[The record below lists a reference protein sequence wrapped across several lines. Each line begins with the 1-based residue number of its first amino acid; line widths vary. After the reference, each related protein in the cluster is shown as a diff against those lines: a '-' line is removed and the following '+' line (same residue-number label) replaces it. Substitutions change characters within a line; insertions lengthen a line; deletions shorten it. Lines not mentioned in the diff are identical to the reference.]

1 MNRGMWY
8 NDNKPLQSEDKM
20 KPWISEEMRE
30 RTRSNIVVLVV
41 AAVLLASVYYFSS
54 IWAVVTKVYET
65 VMPFLIG
72 FGLVLLLLPIVNK
85 MEWAFNRTLFRKKPH
100 PKLNRGLSTAVA
112 VLALLAILSGF
123 FAIMLPQLITSI
135 KSILQ
140 YITNFITV
148 NQDSIK
154 EFLLKYEFLS
164 IEGEKLVI
172 AWENIVSQA
181 MNYTSF
187 VLNYVKTIALGVSS
201 GVYSVVIHF
210 MVGLIAAVYLLI
222 DKETF
227 SAQIKKLC
235 YALFKPTTCETLIY
249 WTRRAHKIFAGFI
262 TGKILDSAII
272 GVICYVCMLIFRIEY
287 PLLIS
292 VIIGVTNI
300 IPFFGPFIGAVPSIL
315 VLLLVNPLSALW
327 FAVFIVI
334 LQQVDGNLIGP
345 FILGDYVGVSAFWV
359 MIAIVIGGGLF
370 GFAGMLLGVPVF
382 GTVYAIVRSVIDVR
396 LKKRNLPVPSSAYA
410 DAPEGLVKIVDAD
423 DDRET
428 TAPDAPAGE
437 DAP

>member
-1 MNRGMWY
+1 MR
-8 NDNKPLQSEDKM
+8 
-20 KPWISEEMRE
+20 PWITEEMRA

-41 AAVLLASVYYFSS
+41 GAALLALVFYFSS
-54 IWAVVTKVYET
+54 IWSVVAKLFET
-65 VMPFLIG
+65 VTPFFIG
-72 FGLVLLLLPIVNK
+72 FGIVLLLLPVVK
-85 MEWAFNRTLFRKKPH
+85 RMEWVFNRALFRKKPH
-100 PKLNRGLSTAVA
+100 PKLNRGLSVAVA
-112 VLALLAILSGF
+112 ILLLLAVVAGF

-140 YITNFITV
+140 YITNFVTI
-148 NQDSIK
+148 NQDKIK

-172 AWENIVSQA
+172 AWENIVSQT

-187 VLNYVKTIALGVSS
+187 LLNSVKTIALGVSS
-201 GVYSVVIHF
+201 GIYSVVIHF
-210 MVGLIAAVYLLI
+210 LVGLIAAVYLLI

-227 SAQIKKLC
+227 CSQIKKVI
-235 YALFKPTTCETLIY
+235 YALFKPATCETLIY
-249 WTRRAHKIFAGFI
+249 WTRRAHKIFTGFI

-272 GVICYVCMLIFRIEY
+272 GLICYICMLIFRIEY

-327 FAVFIVI
+327 FAVFILI
-334 LQQVDGNLIGP
+334 LQQLDGNLIGP
-345 FILGDYVGVSAFWV
+345 FILGDYIGVSAFWI

-382 GTVYAIVRSVIDVR
+382 GTVYAIVRSVIDLR
-396 LKKRNLPVPSSAYA
+396 LQKKNLPVPSSAYA
-410 DAPEGLVKIVDAD
+410 DAPKSLKKDENA
-423 DDRET
+423 
-428 TAPDAPAGE
+428 
-437 DAP
+437 

>member
-1 MNRGMWY
+1 MR
-8 NDNKPLQSEDKM
+8 
-20 KPWISEEMRE
+20 PWITEEMRA

-41 AAVLLASVYYFSS
+41 GAVLLASVYYFSS
-54 IWAVVTKVYET
+54 IWGVVTKLYET
-65 VMPFLIG
+65 VMPFFIG
-72 FGLVLLLLPIVNK
+72 FGIVLLLLPVVKK
-85 MEWAFNRTLFRKKPH
+85 MEWLFNRLLFRKKPH
-100 PKLNRGLSTAVA
+100 PKLNRGLSVGVA
-112 VLALLAILSGF
+112 ILLLLAVVAGF

-140 YITNFITV
+140 YITNFVTV
-148 NQDSIK
+148 NQDKIK

-172 AWENIVSQA
+172 AWENIVSQT

-187 VLNYVKTIALGVSS
+187 VLNSAKTIVLGVSS
-201 GVYSVVIHF
+201 GIYSVVIHF
-210 MVGLIAAVYLLI
+210 LVGLIAAVYLLI

-227 SAQIKKLC
+227 CAQAKKLC
-235 YALFKPTTCETLIY
+235 YALFKSSTCETLIY

-272 GVICYVCMLIFRIEY
+272 GVICYVCMLLFRIEY

-292 VIIGVTNI
+292 VIVGVTNI

-327 FAVFIVI
+327 FAVFILI
-334 LQQVDGNLIGP
+334 LQQLDGNVIGP
-345 FILGDYVGVSAFWV
+345 FILGDYVGVSAFWI

-382 GTVYAIVRSVIDVR
+382 GTVYAIVRSVIDLR
-396 LKKRNLPVPSSAYA
+396 LQKKKLPVPSSAYA
-410 DAPEGLVKIVDAD
+410 DAPEGLSKD
-423 DDRET
+423 
-428 TAPDAPAGE
+428 E
-437 DAP
+437 DA